1 MKFKAKKKLNESVV
15 PCDDIEAI
23 KKAREQEYR
32 KLAGL
37 KECDVITEDI
47 LDDWALN
54 TASCNQRCSVDDIR
68 SAVLESVQ
76 LNEETIGQAAAA
88 VQAQEAVAENQP
100 KGQIEAALD
109 RALKVAKRGSA
120 RGKHGDYPNIL
131 FIGEAGTGKSA
142 VIRQWAKDNDI
153 NLFEVRAAGMD
164 ATDLGGAIAP
174 DKETGS
180 VKRFSSTEFDKL
192 DRPNSVLF
200 LDEYNRAPR
209 EVRTNLLELVNS
221 HVIPDARSESGQR
234 FLPNFLFTIA
244 AINPPTA
251 DYDTDVMDAAET
263 SRFRSVNVTFDP
275 LYNLRYL
282 QKYYDKLI
290 AETEDKEEKIEAMR
304 KKALATKLLSDPSF
318 TFDNQSDMQRGKE
331 QLGSNYLVLNYR
343 SLFNLLEYSD
353 GTKKDFLELWSD
365 YVNPLKKKMAETILA
380 SYKDVDDKANQAL
393 QKETKSTVFKKKEN
407 IVDILRRQYDL

>member
-1 MKFKAKKKLNESVV
+1 MKFKTKKKLNEDVAQY
-15 PCDDIEAI
+15 DDIKAI
-23 KKAREQEYR
+23 KEARAQEYR

-37 KECDVITEDI
+37 KECDVITEDM
-47 LDDWALN
+47 LDNWALGA
-54 TASCNQRCSVDDIR
+54 ASCNQRCSVDDIKNV
-68 SAVLESVQ
+68 VLESVQ
-76 LNEETIGQAAAA
+76 LNEDTIGQAAAA

-100 KGQIEAALD
+100 KGQIEGALD

-120 RGKHGDYPNIL
+120 RGKRGDYPNIL
-131 FIGEAGTGKSA
+131 FIGEAGTGKSS
-142 VIRQWAKDNDI
+142 VIRQWAKDNDV

-174 DKETGS
+174 DRESGA

-244 AINPPTA
+244 AINPPSA
-251 DYDTDVMDAAET
+251 DYDTDVMDAAEV

-290 AETEDKEEKIEAMR
+290 AETEDKEEKVEAMR

-318 TFDNQSDMQRGKE
+318 TFDNQMDMQKGRE
-331 QLGSNYLVLNYR
+331 QLGPNYLVLNYR

-365 YVNPLKKKMAETILA
+365 YVNPLKKKMAGTILS
-380 SYKDVDDKANQAL
+380 SYTDIDDKANQAL
-393 QKETKSTVFKKKEN
+393 QKGTQSTVFKKKESPL
-407 IVDILRRQYDL
+407 DILRKKHDI

>member
-1 MKFKAKKKLNESVV
+1 MKFKTKKKLNESAKQS
-15 PCDDIEAI
+15 DGLEAI

-37 KECDVITEDI
+37 KECDIITEDM

-88 VQAQEAVAENQP
+88 VQAQEAVSGNQS

-131 FIGEAGTGKSA
+131 FIGEAGTGKSS
-142 VIRQWAKDNDI
+142 VIRQWAKDNGI

-174 DKETGS
+174 DKETGA

-251 DYDTDVMDAAET
+251 DYDTDVMDAAEI

-282 QKYYDKLI
+282 QNYYDKLI
-290 AETEDKEEKIEAMR
+290 AETEDKEEKVEAMR

-318 TFDNQSDMQRGKE
+318 TFDNQSDMQKGKE

-393 QKETKSTVFKKKEN
+393 QGETKSKVFKKEEN
-407 IVDILRRQYDL
+407 PLELLRKKYNI